1 MAEHNEFGKLAEDLA
16 ADFLAKK
23 GYKILVRNFR
33 FQHHEIDIVSEFQ
46 DLIVVTEVK
55 ARSYDTLIEPQEAV
69 NKKKIKSIVQTA
81 DFFMTDNQIHKEVRF
96 DIITVLPDKT
106 GALQITHIAAAFQ
119 SFDAN

>member
-1 MAEHNEFGKLAEDLA
+1 MAEHNEFGKLAEDLC

-23 GYKILVRNFR
+23 GHKILVRNFR

-81 DFFMTDNQIHKEVRF
+81 DFFMTDNQIDKEVRF

-106 GALQITHIAAAFQ
+106 GALQITHIEDAFQ

>member
-69 NKKKIKSIVQTA
+69 TKKKIKSLVMVA
-81 DFFMTDNQIHKEVRF
+81 DFFMKDRNLNQEVRF
-96 DIITVLPDKT
+96 DIIAVLPDAK
-106 GALQITHIAAAFQ
+106 GRLQITHLEDAFQ